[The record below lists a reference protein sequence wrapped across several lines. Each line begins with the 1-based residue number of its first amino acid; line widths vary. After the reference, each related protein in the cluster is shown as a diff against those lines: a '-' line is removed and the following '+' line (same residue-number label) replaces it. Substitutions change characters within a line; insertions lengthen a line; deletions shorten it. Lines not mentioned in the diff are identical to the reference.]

1 MSFVLFAG
9 MSTVQ
14 EVVAARHCG
23 LKVMACSL
31 ITNKCIMEYDSKE
44 TVSHEEVL
52 QTGKERAKA
61 MESLIEAAV
70 KKITV

>member
-1 MSFVLFAG
+1 

-23 LKVMACSL
+23 LKLLACSL
-31 ITNKCIMEYDSKE
+31 VTNKCILEYDSNQ

-61 MESLIEAAV
+61 MESLISAVV